1 MLDGE
6 FSGGACMLATRELE
20 IVTNCYKQPFRA
32 RRKSDNISS
41 EVVNVLAAFA
51 IPVSLQKGAALFV
64 EGQPSRGAFILYSG
78 RVKLFTLSADGKI
91 FILRFADAGE
101 ILGLAGAVSGEPYE
115 AWAETIQPTQIGFV
129 GRSDLVRLMRDYGEF
144 AVQVAM
150 QLGKSYCTATAGLR
164 AMGLSQPAS
173 QKLAIFLLDWYER
186 NRSFHDQAVP
196 RFSLTHEEIAQV
208 IGTSRET
215 VTRLLSQFK
224 KKGLIEW
231 NGSNL
236 ALTDR
241 AALERSAAN

>member
-1 MLDGE
+1 
-6 FSGGACMLATRELE
+6 MLATRELE

-129 GRSDLVRLMRDYGEF
+129 ERSDLVRLMRDYGEF

-164 AMGLSQPAS
+164 AMGLSQPAG
-173 QKLAIFLLDWYER
+173 QKLAIFLLDWHER
-186 NRSFHDQAVP
+186 NRSFPDQAATT
-196 RFSLTHEEIAQV
+196 RFRLTHEEIAQV

-231 NGSNL
+231 NGCNL